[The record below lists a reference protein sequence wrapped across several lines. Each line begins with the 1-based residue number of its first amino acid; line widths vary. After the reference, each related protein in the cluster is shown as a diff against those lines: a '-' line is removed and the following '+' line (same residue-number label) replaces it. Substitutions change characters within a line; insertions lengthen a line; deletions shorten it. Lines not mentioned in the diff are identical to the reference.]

1 MKSSKYNV
9 ILMRDDTSVKNF
21 RLSPAWIKFILTF
34 FLVLLVTSVAG
45 LYYAVALNQ
54 ERHEIAK
61 LYENKKE
68 SLEQVQRELA
78 RLQNIEKMFK
88 SYNEQEIRS
97 LLRAQEQEEP
107 APAGPPAG
115 PEVDLVDI
123 FHPVDMHIVGI
134 SNVQARF
141 INSRMR
147 VQLEVNNMKGEGTV
161 SGRVFLFLIKV
172 DGVTID
178 LGLDDRDLYYAIAR
192 FKKIDVTFG
201 LPDGLTQDGIFALRI
216 KAEDDE
222 GEVLFSTTYPI
233 SNILT

>member
-21 RLSPAWIKFILTF
+21 RLSPAWIKFLLLF
-34 FLVLLVTSVAG
+34 FLVLLVTSVSG
-45 LYYAVALNQ
+45 LYYSVVLKQ
-54 ERHEIAK
+54 EKIEIAR
-61 LYENKKE
+61 LYEIKKE
-68 SLEQVQRELA
+68 SLDQVQRELG

-97 LLRAQEQEEP
+97 LIRAQEQEEP
-107 APAGPPAG
+107 AQAGPV
-115 PEVDLVDI
+115 VDLVDI
-123 FHPVDMHIVGI
+123 FNPVDMHIVGI

-141 INSRMR
+141 INSAMR
-147 VQLEVNNMKGEGTV
+147 VQLEVNNMEGEGTV

-172 DGVTID
+172 DGVTVD
-178 LGLDDRDLYYAIAR
+178 LDLEDRELYYSIAR
-192 FKKIDVTFG
+192 FKKIDTTFD
-201 LPDGLTQDGIFALRI
+201 LPDGLTQDDIFALRI

-233 SNILT
+233 SNIII

>member
-21 RLSPAWIKFILTF
+21 RLSPAWIKFLLLF
-34 FLVLLVTSVAG
+34 FLVLLVTSVSG
-45 LYYAVALNQ
+45 LYYSVVLKQ
-54 ERHEIAK
+54 EKIEIAR
-61 LYENKKE
+61 LYEIKKE
-68 SLEQVQRELA
+68 SLDQVQRELG

-97 LLRAQEQEEP
+97 LIRAQEQEEP
-107 APAGPPAG
+107 AHAGPV
-115 PEVDLVDI
+115 VDLVDI
-123 FHPVDMHIVGI
+123 FNPVDMHIVGI

-141 INSRMR
+141 INSAMR
-147 VQLEVNNMKGEGTV
+147 VQLEVNNMEGEGTV

-172 DGVTID
+172 DGVTVD
-178 LGLDDRDLYYAIAR
+178 LDLEDRELYYSIAR
-192 FKKIDVTFG
+192 FKKIDTTFD
-201 LPDGLTQDGIFALRI
+201 LPDGLTQDDIFALRI

-233 SNILT
+233 SNIII